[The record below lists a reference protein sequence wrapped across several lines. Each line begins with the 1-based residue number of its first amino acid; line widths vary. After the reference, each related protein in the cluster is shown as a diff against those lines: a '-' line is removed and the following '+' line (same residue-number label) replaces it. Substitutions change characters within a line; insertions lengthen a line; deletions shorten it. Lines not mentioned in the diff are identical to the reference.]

1 MEDRDIEANV
11 NREVVALSARTAVVA
26 RIAGQVAAFLP
37 IDSREQLRSILDAAG
52 PLRLGEDEFPVA
64 EAARHLPT
72 NLFPV
77 PDARDLVRKID
88 AAVGL
93 AIYAGQHGL
102 ASPHQE
108 TNELARLIT
117 RHATLGDPVPVIVS
131 ARPPLFSRTEGRS
144 A

>member
-11 NREVVALSARTAVVA
+11 NREVVALSARSAVVA
-26 RIAGQVAAFLP
+26 RIARHVAAFLP
-37 IDSREQLRSILDAAG
+37 IDSREQLRSILDAAD
-52 PLRLGEDEFPVA
+52 PLQLGEDDVPVA
-64 EAARHLPT
+64 EVAHHLPA

-93 AIYAGQHGL
+93 AIFAGQHGL
-102 ASPHQE
+102 ASPHPE
-108 TNELARLIT
+108 TNKLARLIA
-117 RHATLGDPVPVIVS
+117 RHATLGDPVPIIVS
-131 ARPPLFSRTEGRS
+131 ARPPLFSRAEGRS